1 MEDTTAR
8 PGPAEAAR
16 LLDQADR
23 SGRRAHDA
31 VRWPYVTFITA
42 LGVATSLGTLGMGL
56 TTGDAFAAVYVG
68 TLVALFALV
77 VFFMVSIRGRSAFA
91 RSRRWTVYIASWAVT
106 YLAAIAVVGWV
117 HGSVLWSGITSG
129 LVLLVALVCAARE
142 ARS

>member
-1 MEDTTAR
+1 MDNTTAR

-23 SGRRAHDA
+23 IGRRAHDA

-91 RSRRWTVYIASWAVT
+91 RCRRWTVYIASWAVT

>member
-1 MEDTTAR
+1 MDDTTAR

-23 SGRRAHDA
+23 IGRRAHDA

-68 TLVALFALV
+68 TLVGLFALV